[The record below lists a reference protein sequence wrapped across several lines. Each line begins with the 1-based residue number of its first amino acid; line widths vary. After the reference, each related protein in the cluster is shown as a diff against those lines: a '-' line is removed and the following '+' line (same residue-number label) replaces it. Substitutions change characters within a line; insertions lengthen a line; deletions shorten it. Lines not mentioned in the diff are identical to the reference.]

1 MKKILSLLLA
11 LTVILSAAALSFSA
25 SAEQLSLG
33 NDVLDARF
41 LDGKCPGELDYVYYQ
56 PQAKKGVKYPLMI
69 WLHGAKSGD
78 RPRAQLEWYRFS
90 NWASDEY
97 QSRFANAGGAYLLAP
112 RSSKDIAH
120 NWYEAICGDLKATID
135 YFISLHPDIDTSRIY
150 ISGYST
156 GGSMTW
162 HMVTR
167 YPDFFAAAMP
177 IASLYNPTQAEIAK
191 LSNTSIWLFSCDK
204 DFYTS
209 ARTGTVEKTMNT
221 LKEITNR
228 PLGIRH
234 TAFTEAVWESD
245 RKQDAFDKEHYIW
258 GAVTNDMFMDTGEE
272 FYYSRTYDGTGSR
285 ISFTRPNGIISW
297 LSLQTN
303 EKTGD
308 GASISFFER
317 IIGLFKDIINMLLS
331 LFGI

>member
-1 MKKILSLLLA
+1 MKKILSVFLCMC
-11 LTVILSAAALSFSA
+11 VIFSLFTLSFTA
-25 SAEQLSLG
+25 SAEQLSVG

-56 PQAKKGVKYPLMI
+56 PEAKEGVKYPLMI

-78 RPRAQLEWYRFS
+78 KPRAQLEWYRFS

-97 QSRFANAGGAYLLAP
+97 QARFKNAGGAYLLAP

-162 HMVTR
+162 HMVTK

-177 IASLYNPTQAEIAK
+177 IASLYNPTSAEIAK
-191 LSNTSIWLFSCDK
+191 LRNTSIWLFSCDK

-209 ARTGTVEKTMNT
+209 ARTATVGKTFDA
-221 LKEITNR
+221 LREITNR
-228 PLGIRH
+228 PMGIRH
-234 TAFTEAVWESD
+234 TAFTEAIWESN

-258 GAVTNDMFMDTGEE
+258 GAVTNDMFMDTGEQ
-272 FYYSRTYDGTGSR
+272 FYYSRTYDGTGSK
-285 ISFTRPNGIISW
+285 ITMSRPDGIISW

-303 EKTGD
+303 EKTGED
-308 GASISFFER
+308 VKMSFFEKIAAFFR
-317 IIGLFKDIINMLLS
+317 TLINKLFS
-331 LFGI
+331 LFGV